1 LSTFPSTCS
10 SCSSNVQFCIV
21 FVYFFLRK
29 SFTSD
34 FKIVCNIIMDTSV
47 FLILSIPIFQT
58 GLYVSGTGDQDDHF
72 FISPKESDTIASIS
86 NTTCDRSTV
95 LESFKTMLVTHS
107 WSKDK
112 TTSAKMK
119 PVLMR
124 LCARYLYQEKR
135 CGYALNSVGK
145 VF

>member
-1 LSTFPSTCS
+1 MDS
-10 SCSSNVQFCIV
+10 SVSM
-21 FVYFFLRK
+21 
-29 SFTSD
+29 
-34 FKIVCNIIMDTSV
+34 II
-47 FLILSIPIFQT
+47 SIPIFQT
-58 GLYVSGTGDQDDHF
+58 GLFVLGTGDQGDHF

-86 NTTCDRSTV
+86 NTTCGKKTA
-95 LESFKTMLVTHS
+95 LESFKTMLLTHS

-112 TTSAKMK
+112 TSSDKMK

-145 VF
+145 VFIL